1 MKFISRSCRQLRFI
15 LSKVLF
21 IKKSPDQ
28 NQGIFFAFTFQAYDF
43 RKAHFAI
50 SFNVTFLP

>member
-1 MKFISRSCRQLRFI
+1 MY
-15 LSKVLF
+15 
-21 IKKSPDQ
+21 KKIPPIYIG
-28 NQGIFFAFTFQAYDF
+28 GIFFAFTFQAYDF